1 MSSLP
6 VIEPIRVG
14 DGGMWTDMWGLWGS
28 PARGITGFA
37 SYDWRKSGVKVP
49 RPRVAQCTPAHG
61 GDIRRVLVC
70 GAETGTVTPPPHP
83 NYSWRA
89 RAPVDEQGSL

>member
-37 SYDWRKSGVKVP
+37 SYDWRNGV
-49 RPRVAQCTPAHG
+49 
-61 GDIRRVLVC
+61 
-70 GAETGTVTPPPHP
+70 
-83 NYSWRA
+83 
-89 RAPVDEQGSL
+89 